1 MRSSQG
7 WVRPFTRTVGR
18 PSALPELYGN
28 PSGATN
34 FLIACGESR
43 FKPLI
48 ALEVGYRD
56 GHLAPLVNVA

>member
-1 MRSSQG
+1 
-7 WVRPFTRTVGR
+7 
-18 PSALPELYGN
+18 LYGN

-34 FLIACGESR
+34 FLIASGEIR